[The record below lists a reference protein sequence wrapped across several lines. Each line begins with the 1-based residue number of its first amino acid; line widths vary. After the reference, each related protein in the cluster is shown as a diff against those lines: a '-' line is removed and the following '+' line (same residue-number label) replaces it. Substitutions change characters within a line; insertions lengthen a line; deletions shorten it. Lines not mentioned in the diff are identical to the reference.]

1 VLLFSDP
8 QSRLS
13 SLSHVGEAASR
24 LLRLPVPFRLA
35 NGESPMDH
43 SKFEFDRDRFGA
55 KYWVTPVR
63 SFGKSSPSGQS
74 ATTRQ
79 KQTPLASPRDRDS
92 SFSAGAAS
100 AFSPVTPR
108 EVAAPPAQSSKVADF
123 LKSNAPVSAPQSP
136 EVELAHV
143 AMRCVALSE
152 QLSSLKEQLREA
164 NEKNEGLEK
173 HVAFL
178 KESMIEAVNSRDAVS
193 KQFYEYKES
202 TRKMAEVTQRNTLLL
217 KQQVQQQTESE
228 RAHNAQIARINAQ
241 HQEALDILREKLS
254 AATSSSA
261 SHQSRATEL
270 SEALARSEAASA
282 QQLHLLNSRIAACEA
297 AEHTVQSFVKD
308 SDNDFSVFTF
318 ISELLS
324 LDSVPSEEEY
334 HRDQLA
340 ARATAALTDLT
351 KQRND
356 LLHETQS
363 LKLELQ
369 AAQDKDASSRSH
381 FEGFISELQ
390 RQLSACMSREAAAQA
405 RAAELSAEL
414 EETTTSSVAAIS
426 ASACDIA
433 TLRSWL
439 SESEAAQ
446 AALKEQL
453 KASEFELNEVH
464 TTLSHALQGDPK
476 VLSATKKGT
485 SSSSSQ
491 GNVSSSIE
499 AELRLARVALQ
510 ESVEKEALARSHI
523 ADCESKLASS
533 FAVEA
538 AARNRVAELEAASK
552 LWDVFVEEHARKSQI
567 SVQLQS
573 MLAAKS
579 ALLAQQ
585 EKELAALRQR
595 VADCE
600 ENLAAA
606 KFNIEQV
613 EAANVALQEQLAG
626 TCFEL
631 DEVHASLS
639 QALEKESA
647 AAADYSSKEAAWL
660 KQTNELE
667 AQLRESKAVEE
678 AACNCVLELE
688 AALKLNKESLTARC
702 EELELSRRQ
711 VLEMEM
717 RAAEQQQ
724 ELDCLK
730 HQLAESEIS
739 KISASDELI
748 TARSEVEVLMEV
760 NNQLSGD
767 VEALKSQISGA
778 QSQISSLSEK
788 LSSVAAEAESSKAS
802 LYDTSARESLAR
814 RKELEASAKS
824 QALLEKLRHAEARSR
839 EMEAQLETQTE
850 FAAAS
855 SRVSAAMREACSH
868 SEILMAQMKKNLASS
883 VSNEATSRRRI
894 AELEA
899 QLTGYES
906 YFSQAHLRDGGKAVF
921 GIGLFIVSM
930 NVAHAGLSTP
940 RSSPMTPGKKSEA
953 R

>member
-1 VLLFSDP
+1 
-8 QSRLS
+8 
-13 SLSHVGEAASR
+13 
-24 LLRLPVPFRLA
+24 
-35 NGESPMDH
+35 MDH
-43 SKFEFDRDRFGA
+43 PKFEFDRDRFGA

-74 ATTRQ
+74 ATPRQ
-79 KQTPLASPRDRDS
+79 KQTPLASPRGRDS

-108 EVAAPPAQSSKVADF
+108 EVAAPPAQSKPAEF
-123 LKSNAPVSAPQSP
+123 LKSNAPVSSPQSP

-152 QLSSLKEQLREA
+152 QLSSFKEQLREA

-173 HVAFL
+173 HLAFL

-254 AATSSSA
+254 AATSSCA

-282 QQLHLLNSRIAACEA
+282 QQLQLLNSRIAACEA
-297 AEHTVQSFVKD
+297 AQDTVQSFVKD

-356 LLHETQS
+356 LLHETES

-369 AAQDKDASSRSH
+369 AAQDKDASSRSQ
-381 FEGFISELQ
+381 FEEFISELQ
-390 RQLSACMSREAAAQA
+390 RQLSSCMSREAAAQA

-433 TLRSWL
+433 SLRSRL

-476 VLSATKKGT
+476 VLSATNKGIA
-485 SSSSSQ
+485 SSSNQ

-499 AELRLARVALQ
+499 AELRLARIALQ

-585 EKELAALRQR
+585 EKEVAALRQR

-631 DEVHASLS
+631 DEVHAALS

-667 AQLRESKAVEE
+667 AQLRESKAVED

-688 AALKLNKESLTARC
+688 AALKLNKESLSARC

-711 VLEMEM
+711 VLEMEV
-717 RAAEQQQ
+717 RAAGQQQ

-739 KISASDELI
+739 KISTSDELF
-748 TARSEVEVLMEV
+748 TARSEVEVLMEA
-760 NNQLSGD
+760 NNQLSGH
-767 VEALKSQISGA
+767 VEALKLQISGA

-788 LSSVAAEAESSKAS
+788 LSSVAAEAESSRAS

-814 RKELEASAKS
+814 RKELEASAQN

-839 EMEAQLETQTE
+839 EMEAQLDTQTE

-883 VSNEATSRRRI
+883 VSNEGTSRRRI
-894 AELEA
+894 TELEA

-906 YFSQAHLRDGGKAVF
+906 YFSQAHLKDAGKAMF

-930 NVAHAGLSTP
+930 NVAHGGLSTP